1 MSDQRVIFIVFAG
14 RECNMEVARP
24 FFDRLLR
31 DYPRAELHLWDLTRQ
46 ESDHAYVQSRHD
58 PENRTFVF
66 SDLWPGDNTW
76 PANLCRKRLRR
87 PRRCECRDCRPAPY
101 EKVYHWYA
109 ERPEYA
115 DAVLCKTDDDV
126 LFFETDRFG
135 DVLESLA
142 EHPNA
147 VVSANVINNVVSA
160 KHSPHLRGLIA
171 ERFNPESQRG
181 WFDLHALPE
190 FATLCHDWFLFGW
203 RDLTAPSPRE
213 IVRTVPGE
221 RISINFIAFTYP
233 TLQRMSAAMRN
244 NAFKRIGDE
253 GTVDQNFLPR
263 IVRSFT
269 VCHLQFGPQRVGLP
283 EETWDEYR
291 RRYAE
296 VRDEYL
302 G

>member
-1 MSDQRVIFIVFAG
+1 MTDQRVIFIVFAG

-31 DYPRAELHLWDLTRQ
+31 DYQNAELHLWDLTRND
-46 ESDHAYVQSRHD
+46 EDHAYVQSRHD
-58 PENRTFVF
+58 PEGRTFVF

-135 DVLESLA
+135 DVLAALRA
-142 EHPNA
+142 YPNA

-160 KHSPHLRGLIA
+160 KHDPALRGVM
-171 ERFNPESQRG
+171 EKVFNPTTQRD
-181 WFDLHALPE
+181 WFDLHAKPE
-190 FATLCHDWFLFGW
+190 FAQESHGWFLRNW
-203 RDLTAPSPRE
+203 QERVKDRTPEL
-213 IVRTVPGE
+213 VRTLPGE

-244 NAFKRIGDE
+244 NAFRKIGDE

-269 VCHLQFGPQRVGLP
+269 VAHLQFGPQRVGLP
-283 EETWDEYR
+283 ESAWDEYR
-291 RRYAE
+291 ARYAA